1 MKNILINESEKKR
14 ILSLHKTAISK
25 ENNLIN
31 EVTLQD
37 IQNTLKSKGY
47 NVTADNKLGPKTLE
61 AISTAISQLPNNPT
75 QQQGAQ
81 SGGKQQGAQSGN
93 QQQGGQSKNMSGK
106 KLQLRNDY
114 RELDPNKSFITD
126 LVITP
131 TNCQE
136 GPKFLLEG
144 KMTAG
149 AQKGRQVFLYLE
161 KEPITNDFVTVWG
174 DFSQWVT
181 KAENPCDTKRFSN
194 SVWAVKLV

>member
-1 MKNILINESEKKR
+1 MKNMLINENEKER
-14 ILSLHKTAISK
+14 ILSLHKTAILK
-25 ENNLIN
+25 GNNLIN
-31 EVTLQD
+31 EVTVQD

-61 AISTAISQLPNNPT
+61 AISSAISQLPNNSN
-75 QQQGAQ
+75 QQKDVQ
-81 SGGKQQGAQSGN
+81 SGG

-114 RELDPNKSFITD
+114 RELDPNKSFISD

-136 GPKFLLEG
+136 GPKFLIEG

-161 KEPITNDFVTVWG
+161 KEPITNDFVNVWG
-174 DFSQWVT
+174 DFSQWT
-181 KAENPCDTKRFSN
+181 EKAENPCDTKRFSN
-194 SVWAVKLV
+194 SVWAVKLI